1 MKNKLPV
8 KYKKIAFLVSA
19 MFGLATLSFNCAPS
33 LFQGAD
39 YNYLNRSSSGG
50 GVVDPFSGPKTSPW
64 ALQNTGQVLESMAN
78 LTGQSMA
85 ISAAQRAEYDAR
97 TGALSQSDKL
107 TDINAPLQL
116 AATSLGGEFC
126 NGLITKES
134 AAGATR
140 KFFNGVNFAAALSG
154 NSQQVYQSSISA
166 MASGFW
172 GRSLTAEESQILNA
186 YYQDFVASAGTQV
199 AQTKNLYLGTCSAM
213 LASFDAI
220 TF

>member
-1 MKNKLPV
+1 MKKNLPI
-8 KYKKIAFLVSA
+8 KYKKIAFLIAA

-39 YNYLNRSSSGG
+39 YNYLNRGSAGG
-50 GVVDPFSGPKTSPW
+50 DVVDPFSGPKTSPW
-64 ALQNTGQVLESMAN
+64 VLQNTGQVLESMAN

-85 ISAAQRAEYDAR
+85 ITTQQRAEYDAR

-116 AATSLGGEFC
+116 AATSLAGEFC

-134 AAGATR
+134 AANAVR
-140 KFFNGVNFAAALSG
+140 KYFNGVNFAGALSA
-154 NSQQVYQSSISA
+154 NNQQVYQSSISA

-172 GRSLTAEESQILNA
+172 GRSLTADESQALNA
-186 YYQDFVASAGTQV
+186 YYQDFVATAGTQV
-199 AQTKNLYLGTCSAM
+199 AQTKNLYLSTCSAM

>member
-1 MKNKLPV
+1 MKKNLPV
-8 KYKKIAFLVSA
+8 KYQKIAFLISA

-39 YNYLNRSSSGG
+39 YNYLNRGSSGD
-50 GVVDPFSGPKTSPW
+50 VVDPFAGPKTSPW
-64 ALQNTGQVLESMAN
+64 VLQNTGQVLESMAN

-85 ISAAQRAEYDAR
+85 ITATQRAEYDAR

-116 AATSLGGEFC
+116 AATSLAGEFC
-126 NGLITKES
+126 NGLITNET
-134 AAGATR
+134 AANAVR
-140 KFFNGVNFAAALSG
+140 KYFNGVNFAGALST
-154 NSQQVYQSSISA
+154 NSQQIFQSSVSA

-186 YYQDFVASAGTQV
+186 YYQDFVATAGTQV
-199 AQTKNLYLGTCSAM
+199 AQTKNLYLSTCSAM